1 MSPRN
6 IITAAEYAT
15 DLLCERE
22 IEPMEAR
29 GIYFQLEDAWVNGS
43 SNEDAREVV
52 NALNTLRNL
61 VRDTYKPL

>member
-6 IITAAEYAT
+6 IITAANYCT

-22 IEPMEAR
+22 IEPQEAR
-29 GIYFQLEDAWVNGS
+29 GVYFQLEDAWVNGS

-52 NALNTLRNL
+52 SALNTLRTL